1 MALLTSLYLCSR
13 TVYAAVGTPTGSGA
27 RVVAAAQT
35 ELPEGCLINGV
46 ITNEADLTAA
56 LKEFFT
62 ANKLPMNHV
71 ALIAGGSQ
79 FMHRILTLPAMS
91 EKKRMAV
98 LSHELASGGAEVKAP
113 LDDYML
119 LSRDAK
125 TRVDTV
131 LATRVEQSVIAGY
144 DALAKAVGFKLYS
157 IDLGL
162 AAPIKAVRTIP
173 DLQQKT
179 FVLLQ
184 FDDDTISACLFVQGQ
199 YTYSTRS
206 RLFNPRGSAE
216 SGTEIAQK
224 LSGLIQFH
232 TTSKS
237 AGRRCRRH
245 SGRPCGLP
253 PGRGGAGPAGGP
265 LPGFTHRQAA
275 VRHRAG
281 RCALRGGQPD
291 RTLIFTCKYL
301 PRGLI
306 IMAMKQNN
314 FYLRWQK
321 AAGAAKSESRSQGLR
336 ALVPGLAVVAV
347 SMLGWGVL
355 TLHTSMLKS
364 QREDILNWCS
374 DNTEPYRAA
383 TQDSESAAQFRSLTD
398 YSDGMTALLNSYPD
412 VTSSLLHRV
421 EAAGGSGITIQFT
434 DYNASTGELLFNAN
448 SSQVIDIP
456 AYIRSLQNCGVFSTV
471 SYTGYKADDDGYSI
485 DLRCVLAAPQQ

>member
-1 MALLTSLYLCSR
+1 MTVLWVLIGLLVGAAGAVLAYRPVLRRFSLERETWRQEAVQREVQVGTLRDQLSGQAVQL
-13 TVYAAVGTPTGSGA
+13 TEAAVRQATLAEKLAA
-27 RVVAAAQT
+27 RDEALARQKEELTALQERQRVEFKNLAAEILEEKSNQFKQTNRESLELLLKPFRDNIEGFRKKVEEVYEKEAQQRFSLK
-35 ELPEGCLINGV
+35 EEIRHL
-46 ITNEADLTAA
+46 NEMNLRMSQEANNLTAA

-62 ANKLPMNHV
+62 ANKLPMNRV

-98 LSHELASGGAEVKAP
+98 LSHELASGGAEVRAP

-237 AGRRCRRH
+237 EHRIETVCFAGSTADDLAVCRPGCEALGLQVARFPDSPTVRLP
-245 SGRPCGLP
+245 SG
-253 PGRGGAGPAGGP
+253 
-265 LPGFTHRQAA
+265 T
-275 VRHRAG
+275 
-281 RCALRGGQPD
+281 ALAD
-291 RTLIFTCKYL
+291 VLY
-301 PRGLI
+301 
-306 IMAMKQNN
+306 
-314 FYLRWQK
+314 
-321 AAGAAKSESRSQGLR
+321 AAGNLIAR
-336 ALVPGLAVVAV
+336 
-347 SMLGWGVL
+347 
-355 TLHTSMLKS
+355 
-364 QREDILNWCS
+364 
-374 DNTEPYRAA
+374 
-383 TQDSESAAQFRSLTD
+383 
-398 YSDGMTALLNSYPD
+398 
-412 VTSSLLHRV
+412 
-421 EAAGGSGITIQFT
+421 
-434 DYNASTGELLFNAN
+434 
-448 SSQVIDIP
+448 
-456 AYIRSLQNCGVFSTV
+456 
-471 SYTGYKADDDGYSI
+471 
-485 DLRCVLAAPQQ
+485 

>member
-27 RVVAAAQT
+27 RVVSAAQT

-62 ANKLPMNHV
+62 ANKLPMNRV

-98 LSHELASGGAEVKAP
+98 LSHELASGGAEV
-113 LDDYML
+113 
-119 LSRDAK
+119 
-125 TRVDTV
+125 
-131 LATRVEQSVIAGY
+131 
-144 DALAKAVGFKLYS
+144 KAVGFKLYS

-237 AGRRCRRH
+237 EHRIETVCFAGSTADDLAVCRPGCEALGLQVDRFPDSPTVRLP
-245 SGRPCGLP
+245 SG
-253 PGRGGAGPAGGP
+253 
-265 LPGFTHRQAA
+265 T
-275 VRHRAG
+275 
-281 RCALRGGQPD
+281 ALAD
-291 RTLIFTCKYL
+291 VLY
-301 PRGLI
+301 
-306 IMAMKQNN
+306 
-314 FYLRWQK
+314 
-321 AAGAAKSESRSQGLR
+321 AAGNLIAR
-336 ALVPGLAVVAV
+336 
-347 SMLGWGVL
+347 
-355 TLHTSMLKS
+355 
-364 QREDILNWCS
+364 
-374 DNTEPYRAA
+374 
-383 TQDSESAAQFRSLTD
+383 
-398 YSDGMTALLNSYPD
+398 
-412 VTSSLLHRV
+412 
-421 EAAGGSGITIQFT
+421 
-434 DYNASTGELLFNAN
+434 
-448 SSQVIDIP
+448 
-456 AYIRSLQNCGVFSTV
+456 
-471 SYTGYKADDDGYSI
+471 
-485 DLRCVLAAPQQ
+485 